1 MRESLCSPGPPSGF
15 EAIAAAAMYRCLSAS
30 SLRARRCLL
39 SLGSM
44 TVPISAI
51 AERVEQAFGCDAA
64 LAALVAAQ
72 ARAVSHAPHAVI
84 LASGDKSDL
93 IFLIIEGQARML
105 AYSIDG
111 RLVVVRDFAVGDM
124 FGEGGLLGEA
134 VATNDVVAVNRV
146 DTGVFKVEIFV
157 GLMSHH
163 ACIALA
169 VSRLMVARL
178 AATTQRLVE
187 GATLTATGR
196 IHAEVLRQARA
207 GTAMTIQP
215 APVLS
220 ALALTV
226 QSTRETVSRTIS
238 ALEKRG
244 IIRRDEQG
252 LTVVAPHRLEELI
265 F

>member
-1 MRESLCSPGPPSGF
+1 MLRRLRTIFGMSGGRTY
-15 EAIAAAAMYRCLSAS
+15 AI
-30 SLRARRCLL
+30 
-39 SLGSM
+39 
-44 TVPISAI
+44 VW
-51 AERVEQAFGCDAA
+51 RVSGRQPALIDCVAQTLGCDPA
-64 LAALVAAQ
+64 LAALVAEQ
-72 ARAVSHAPHAVI
+72 ARVASHAPQAVI
-84 LASGDKSDL
+84 LASGDASDL
-93 IFLIIEGQARML
+93 IFLVVAGRARML

-111 RLVVVRDFAVGDM
+111 RLVVVRDFGVGDL
-124 FGEGGLLGEA
+124 FGEGGLLGQS
-134 VATNDVVAVNRV
+134 VNTNDIVAVDHV
-146 DTGVFKVEIFV
+146 DTGVFKVQVFV

-196 IHAEVLRQARA
+196 IHAELLRRARA
-207 GTAMTIQP
+207 GNAMTISP
-215 APVLS
+215 PPVLS
-220 ALALTV
+220 TFALTV

-244 IIRRDEQG
+244 IIQRSPDA
-252 LTVVAPHRLEELI
+252 LKVVAPHRLEELI